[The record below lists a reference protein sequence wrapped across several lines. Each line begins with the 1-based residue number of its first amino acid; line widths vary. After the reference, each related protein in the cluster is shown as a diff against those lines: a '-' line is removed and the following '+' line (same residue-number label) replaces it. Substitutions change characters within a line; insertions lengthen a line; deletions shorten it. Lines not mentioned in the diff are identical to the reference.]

1 MTSRGL
7 RMSNLTSAS
16 DDHPQKLHIWTF
28 LLVNLKPQIS
38 KYPTIPR
45 RIIFFFTKNRILT
58 TMIFE
63 SRVVMHIARLK
74 QNDVRPEGLC
84 FYGCQNRAGKC
95 ILPTIFHP
103 AGQYECTRPKSL
115 GYFRCPLGT
124 ASMCILKKIW
134 ISGIRIKEDHIF
146 DAECVK

>member
-1 MTSRGL
+1 
-7 RMSNLTSAS
+7 
-16 DDHPQKLHIWTF
+16 
-28 LLVNLKPQIS
+28 
-38 KYPTIPR
+38 
-45 RIIFFFTKNRILT
+45 
-58 TMIFE
+58 MIFE

-74 QNDVRPEGLC
+74 QNDVRPGGLC

-134 ISGIRIKEDHIF
+134 ISGIRSIEDHIF
-146 DAECVK
+146 DAECVKKPGQKWNKSNIIFSTTQEF